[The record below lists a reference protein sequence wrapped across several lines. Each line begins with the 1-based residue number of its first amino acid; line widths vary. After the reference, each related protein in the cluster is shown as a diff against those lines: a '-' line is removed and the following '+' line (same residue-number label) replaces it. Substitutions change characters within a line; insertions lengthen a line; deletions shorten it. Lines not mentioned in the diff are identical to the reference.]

1 MSTHGPTALWYVTRG
16 AGAMTLVL
24 LTASVVLGIA
34 ELRAWR
40 PAGAS
45 RFAVAAMHR
54 TVSLLA
60 LAVLA
65 VHIASTALDSFP
77 HIGVLNAVVPFATS
91 YRPLWIGMGTLAAD
105 LMFAIAITSV
115 VRRRLGYAA
124 WRGVHWL
131 SYACWPV
138 ALLHGLGAGSD
149 TKSVWMLGLT
159 LTCVAAVLTAAGARA
174 TAAGTQPRARAAA
187 AAAIGG
193 LAAGLFIWLPQG
205 PLAHGWAAR
214 AGTPRSVL
222 TAFNPHRT
230 RGSARQSRAQ
240 PFDAAL
246 HGQIRNGVSN
256 DGTGVIDLSMRVEG
270 GPGGL
275 LSVRLGGQALPDGG
289 LNMQRSAV
297 ILRSG
302 DGEYRGR
309 VIALNSTD
317 LRALVGRPDG
327 RALRLHLSLS
337 LSDTQVDGRLHG
349 DPVETRS

>member
-1 MSTHGPTALWYVTRG
+1 
-16 AGAMTLVL
+16 MTLVL

-34 ELRAWR
+34 EWRAWR

-60 LAVLA
+60 LALLA
-65 VHIASTALDSFP
+65 VHIATTALDPFP
-77 HIGVLNAVVPFATS
+77 RIGVLNAVVPFVTS

-105 LMFAIAITSV
+105 LMLAIAVTSL

-149 TKSVWMLGLT
+149 TKSGWMLALT
-159 LTCVAAVLTAAGARA
+159 LACVAAVLAA
-174 TAAGTQPRARAAA
+174 AASRAAA
-187 AAAIGG
+187 AGTPRAARVAAAGAIGG
-193 LAAGLFIWLPQG
+193 LAAGLGIWLPQG
-205 PLAHGWAAR
+205 PLAQGWAPR

-222 TAFNPHRT
+222 AAFNPRPARS
-230 RGSARQSRAQ
+230 RGRPRPQS
-240 PFDAAL
+240 FDAAV
-246 HGQIRNGVSN
+246 HGQIRNGLSQ
-256 DGTGVIDLSMRVEG
+256 DGTGVVDLSMRLEG

-297 ILRSG
+297 VLRSADG
-302 DGEYRGR
+302 SGEYRGR
-309 VIALNSTD
+309 VVALNSTD
-317 LRALVGRPDG
+317 LRALVGGPGG
-327 RALRLHLSLS
+327 RALRLHLSLT
-337 LSDTQVDGRLHG
+337 LGETEVDGQLHA
-349 DPVETRS
+349 DPVTETRS